1 MQLQIFATRR
11 PFGSELD
18 MMKRLPRWITMR
30 EGSGNSYIR
39 HKFAPSHY
47 LNQWWL
53 IVICAL
59 IGTHDS
65 EILIEVQTFLI

>member
-30 EGSGNSYIR
+30 EGSGNSYTI
-39 HKFAPSHY
+39 F
-47 LNQWWL
+47 
-53 IVICAL
+53 VIKLPQAIIWTNGGL
-59 IGTHDS
+59 LS
-65 EILIEVQTFLI
+65 FVP